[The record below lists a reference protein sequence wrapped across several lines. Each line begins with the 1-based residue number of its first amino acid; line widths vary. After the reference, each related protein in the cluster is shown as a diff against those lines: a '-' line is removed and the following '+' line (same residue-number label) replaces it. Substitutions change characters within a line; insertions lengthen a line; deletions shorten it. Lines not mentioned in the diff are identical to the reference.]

1 MSTVVCDG
9 KQSPLILGRTIFD
22 YADEMAIMVPTSCRR
37 AGRCHECVVE
47 IQQGMESLSSLT
59 SSESFLRGDF
69 RLACQAKIESDK
81 LNISFLPLRRRP
93 KILTVSSSN
102 RTGEIDFAVKRHG
115 KTVTLDS
122 VPIDDFRGHIL
133 GIALDLGTTTVV
145 FDLVDL
151 EDGEILH
158 RSAFE
163 NPQRF
168 GGSDVMNRITYD
180 AGDESRELRRS
191 VINAIN
197 GETAALSK
205 RLRFRRQEIY
215 EIVVAGNSTMRE
227 LFFGLDVQS
236 IGQRPYKSVVEL
248 DYHAG
253 RRAVTAL
260 EADAIDLGIVANRK
274 ARVYGLPI
282 LASHVGGDVAADLLA
297 LNMLTPTPE
306 AKMLI
311 DVGTNT
317 EVVVTIGDRIVCAS
331 CPAGPAFE
339 GGGVRFGMPGYD
351 GAIESISVDDTG
363 SALSYRTIG
372 DVIPVGMCG
381 SGLIDLLA
389 GLRRNKVMGP
399 KGTFDRSPNNRD
411 LCVVP
416 EFEITLSREDASNL
430 AQAKAANYCGQFFVL
445 RNCDL
450 NPTDISWC
458 YLAGGFANYVD
469 IRNAVEIGFLAPVS
483 KDSLVK
489 AGNASLTGAREA
501 LVSVEKRRRIESI
514 VTRIEHIELETMP
527 DFFDVFVEGCQFKP
541 MPESVHS

>member
-1 MSTVVCDG
+1 
-9 KQSPLILGRTIFD
+9 
-22 YADEMAIMVPTSCRR
+22 
-37 AGRCHECVVE
+37 
-47 IQQGMESLSSLT
+47 
-59 SSESFLRGDF
+59 
-69 RLACQAKIESDK
+69 
-81 LNISFLPLRRRP
+81 
-93 KILTVSSSN
+93 
-102 RTGEIDFAVKRHG
+102 
-115 KTVTLDS
+115 VTLDS
-122 VPIDDFRGHIL
+122 EPIDDFRGHLL

-151 EDGEILH
+151 EGGEILH

-180 AGDESRELRRS
+180 AGDKSRELRRS

-197 GETAALSK
+197 SETAALSK

-253 RRAVTAL
+253 RCAVTAL
-260 EADAIDLGIVANRK
+260 EANAIDLGIVANRK

-297 LNMLTPTPE
+297 LDMLTPTPE

-317 EVVVTIGDRIVCAS
+317 EVVVTIGDRMVCAS

-351 GAIESISVDDTG
+351 GAIESILVDDTG
-363 SALSYRTIG
+363 SAVSYRTIG

-399 KGTFDRSPNNRD
+399 KGTFDKSPKNRD

-445 RNCDL
+445 QNCGL
-450 NPTDISWC
+450 NPMDISWC

-483 KDSLVK
+483 KGSLVK

-501 LVSVEKRRRIESI
+501 LMSVEKRRQIESI
-514 VTRIEHIELETMP
+514 VTRVEHIELETMP

-541 MPESVHS
+541 MPESVHT

>member
-1 MSTVVCDG
+1 VILDG
-9 KQSPLILGRTIFD
+9 
-22 YADEMAIMVPTSCRR
+22 E
-37 AGRCHECVVE
+37 
-47 IQQGMESLSSLT
+47 
-59 SSESFLRGDF
+59 
-69 RLACQAKIESDK
+69 
-81 LNISFLPLRRRP
+81 
-93 KILTVSSSN
+93 
-102 RTGEIDFAVKRHG
+102 
-115 KTVTLDS
+115 
-122 VPIDDFRGHIL
+122 PIDEFRGHIL
-133 GIALDLGTTTVV
+133 GVALDLGTTTVV

-151 EDGEILH
+151 EDGAILH

-197 GETAALSK
+197 GETATLSK
-205 RLRFRRQEIY
+205 RFDFRRQEIY

-260 EADAIDLGIVANRK
+260 EATAIDLGIVANRR

-297 LNMLTPTPE
+297 LDMLTPTPE

-317 EVVVTIGDRIVCAS
+317 EVVVTKGDRMVCAS

-363 SALSYRTIG
+363 SAVSYRTIG
-372 DVIPVGMCG
+372 NINPVGMCG

-389 GLRRNKVMGP
+389 SLIRNKVMGP
-399 KGTFDRSPNNRD
+399 KGTFDKSPTNRD

-445 RNCDL
+445 RTCGL
-450 NPTDISWC
+450 NPTDISYC
-458 YLAGGFANYVD
+458 YLAGGFANYVNV
-469 IRNAVEIGFLAPVS
+469 RNAVEIGFLAPVS
-483 KDSLVK
+483 KGSLVK

-501 LVSVEKRRRIESI
+501 LISVGKRRQVESI